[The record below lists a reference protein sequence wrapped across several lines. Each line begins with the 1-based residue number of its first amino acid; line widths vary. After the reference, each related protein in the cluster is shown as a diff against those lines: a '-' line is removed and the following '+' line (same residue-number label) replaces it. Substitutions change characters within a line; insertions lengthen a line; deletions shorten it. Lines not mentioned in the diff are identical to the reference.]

1 MTHSGRTMDG
11 KRIAII
17 GRLAHMNRRE
27 LAHLLRRQGAIV
39 VDRVTEQVDMMVL
52 GEAGAGSPAD
62 LHHRLPPDMPP
73 AVHEA
78 VATGRIELVRESH
91 LWQRLGLVEEDT
103 EIHHLYTPAMLA
115 ELLRVPL
122 IQVRRWYR
130 RGWLRPAK
138 LVHKVPYFDFQEV
151 TVARRLAEL
160 QAAGAS
166 AETIQRQLAVL
177 SRTRPDL
184 DRPLGQLPVR
194 IEGKRILLWD
204 GDRLME
210 PGGQLRMDFD
220 APASA
225 TVEPDRLPESPPLHP
240 PAALPMT
247 PAAPWGTDSPPYY
260 SAEEMV
266 QMAMQLEEAGQLR
279 EAAEMFRAALAA
291 AGPSAELC
299 FQLAELLYRMGDLSA
314 ARERYYMAI
323 ELDEDFVEARCNL
336 GCLLA
341 ETGETELALA
351 AFQGAL
357 AYHPQYADAHYHL
370 ARLLDEMGRSE
381 QANHH
386 WHCFLTLAPESPWV
400 QQARTRLAAESPR
413 TANAPP
419 NTSENPPTI
428 DRFPIPEDQAPN
440 PRENTTNS

>member
-1 MTHSGRTMDG
+1 MTHSGGTICG
-11 KRIAII
+11 KRIALI

-27 LAHLLRRQGAIV
+27 LAHLLRRQGGVV
-39 VDRVTEQVDMMVL
+39 VDRVTEQVDIIVL
-52 GEAGAGSPAD
+52 GEAGAGSPTAPQNP
-62 LHHRLPPDMPP
+62 LPPDLPP
-73 AVHEA
+73 EIQES

-91 LWQRLGLVEEDT
+91 LWQRLGLLEEDT
-103 EIHHLYTPAMLA
+103 EIHYLYTPAMLA
-115 ELLRVPL
+115 ELLRVSL
-122 IQVRRWYR
+122 SEVRRWYR

-138 LVHKVPYFDFQEV
+138 LVHKVPYFDFQEL

-166 AETIQRQLAVL
+166 PEAIQRQMADLCR
-177 SRTRPDL
+177 SRPDL
-184 DRPLGQLPVR
+184 DRPLGQLPLR
-194 IEGKRILLWD
+194 IEGKRILLWK

-220 APASA
+220 APAQPA
-225 TVEPDRLPESPPLHP
+225 AEPDHLQQSLSMPPLAGLAMA
-240 PAALPMT
+240 PAA
-247 PAAPWGTDSPPYY
+247 AWGTDSPPYY

-266 QMAMQLEEAGQLR
+266 QMAMQLEEVGQLR
-279 EAAEMFRAALAA
+279 EAAEMLRAALAA

-381 QANHH
+381 QADHH
-386 WHCFLTLAPESPWV
+386 WRCFLTLAPESPWV
-400 QQARTRLAAESPR
+400 QQARTRLAEETP
-413 TANAPP
+413 
-419 NTSENPPTI
+419 
-428 DRFPIPEDQAPN
+428 
-440 PRENTTNS
+440 

>member
-1 MTHSGRTMDG
+1 MSHSGGTIGG
-11 KRIAII
+11 KRIAIL

-27 LAHLLRRQGAIV
+27 LTHLLRQQGAIV
-39 VDRVTEQVDMMVL
+39 VDRWTEQVDMIVL
-52 GEAGAGSPAD
+52 GEAGGCSPAD
-62 LHHRLPPDMPP
+62 PQNPLPPDLPP
-73 AVHEA
+73 EIQES
-78 VATGRIELVRESH
+78 VATGRIELIRESH
-91 LWQRLGLVEEDT
+91 LWQRLGLLEEDT

-122 IQVRRWYR
+122 SQVRRWYR

-166 AETIQRQLAVL
+166 PEAIQRQMADL

-184 DRPLGQLPVR
+184 DRPLGQLPLR

-220 APASA
+220 APAQPA
-225 TVEPDRLPESPPLHP
+225 AEPDRLPQSLSIPSPAGLPMA
-240 PAALPMT
+240 PAA
-247 PAAPWGTDSPPYY
+247 AWGTDSPPYY

-266 QMAMQLEEAGQLR
+266 QMTMQLEEAGQIR
-279 EAAEMFRAALAA
+279 EAAEMLRAALAA

-370 ARLLDEMGRSE
+370 ARLLDEMGRPQ
-381 QANHH
+381 QAEHH
-386 WHCFLTLAPESPWV
+386 WRCFLNLAPESPWV
-400 QQARTRLAAESPR
+400 QQARTRLPEKSP
-413 TANAPP
+413 
-419 NTSENPPTI
+419 
-428 DRFPIPEDQAPN
+428 
-440 PRENTTNS
+440 